1 MSWNWLTRKFICIKI
16 NPRHSLKNIPP
27 YYILLYNKDIKRS
40 GFEKNDRRKNMNENA
55 KNALPEWLSAL
66 GSLKDVVADVVDD
79 GKATILIQEGDE
91 RVAVIRKIAGKL
103 LGKIEYEFSVMGNI
117 PSLGRV
123 PCRELV
129 CKV

>member
-55 KNALPEWLSAL
+55 KTLSPS
-66 GSLKDVVADVVDD
+66 GY
-79 GKATILIQEGDE
+79 
-91 RVAVIRKIAGKL
+91 L
-103 LGKIEYEFSVMGNI
+103 LSVRSKMWWRTLWMMGRRQ
-117 PSLGRV
+117 SSFKRAMSV
-123 PCRELV
+123 
-129 CKV
+129 